1 MNEIVQILTQH
12 GALVPM
18 WRLVV
23 WACAAYL
30 LILGAMVFIRPAAAI
45 RFLDGLASSRPLNS
59 LEAVLRLIA
68 GLAFMGASPEMKHSA
83 VFFWF
88 GALLA
93 ATAIPMMFLYDLH
106 RRFRPQVGPLVRR
119 FLAVYGIIAI
129 ALGAAIA
136 WALS

>member
-1 MNEIVQILTQH
+1 M
-12 GALVPM
+12 VPM

>member
-1 MNEIVQILTQH
+1 
-12 GALVPM
+12 M
-18 WRLVV
+18 WRLAV

-45 RFLDGLASSRPLNS
+45 RFLDGFASSKPLNS
-59 LEAVLRLIA
+59 VEAALRLIA

-83 VFFWF
+83 AFFWF

-106 RRFRPQVGPLVRR
+106 RRFRPRVGPLVRR

-129 ALGAAIA
+129 ALGAVIA
-136 WALS
+136 WAF